1 MTLNTNFTDPEVI
14 GNYIEGVF
22 WTIVGIVLAIAGQ
35 RANSAYRGLSIAASG
50 TFVVFGLS
58 DFVEAQTGAWWR
70 PLWLLGW
77 KALCLVVLAGHGW
90 PAKRRSAP
98 ANNFFH
104 SVRGM
109 LLGGF
114 ENFQKKQKAY

>member
-22 WTIVGIVLAIAGQ
+22 WTIVGIVLVIAGQ
-35 RANSAYRGLSIAASG
+35 RANRTYRVLSIVASS
-50 TFVVFGLS
+50 VLIVFGIS

-77 KALCLVVLAGHGW
+77 KALCLLVLTW
-90 PAKRRSAP
+90 CYWKYRRIRARLASQAAVGP
-98 ANNFFH
+98 GEQF
-104 SVRGM
+104 
-109 LLGGF
+109 LP
-114 ENFQKKQKAY
+114 

>member
-1 MTLNTNFTDPEVI
+1 MTFNTNFTDPEVI

-77 KALCLVVLAGHGW
+77 KASCIVVLAW
-90 PAKRRSAP
+90 CYWKYRRIRARPASQAAVGP
-98 ANNFFH
+98 GEQSH
-104 SVRGM
+104 P
-109 LLGGF
+109 
-114 ENFQKKQKAY
+114 

>member
-14 GNYIEGVF
+14 GNYMEGVF

-35 RANSAYRGLSIAASG
+35 RANRTYRVLSIVASS
-50 TFVVFGLS
+50 VLIVFGIS

-77 KALCLVVLAGHGW
+77 KALCLVVLAW
-90 PAKRRSAP
+90 CYWKYRRIRARLASQAAVGP
-98 ANNFFH
+98 GEQSH
-104 SVRGM
+104 P
-109 LLGGF
+109 
-114 ENFQKKQKAY
+114 

>member
-35 RANSAYRGLSIAASG
+35 RANRTYRVLSIVASS
-50 TFVVFGLS
+50 VLIVFGIS

-77 KALCLVVLAGHGW
+77 KALCLLILAW
-90 PAKRRSAP
+90 CYWKYRRIRARLASQAAVGP
-98 ANNFFH
+98 GEQF
-104 SVRGM
+104 
-109 LLGGF
+109 LP
-114 ENFQKKQKAY
+114 

>member
-22 WTIVGIVLAIAGQ
+22 WTIVGIVLVIAGK
-35 RANSAYRGLSIAASG
+35 RANRTYRVLSIVASS
-50 TFVVFGLS
+50 VLIVFGIS

-77 KALCLVVLAGHGW
+77 KALCLVVLAW
-90 PAKRRSAP
+90 CYWKYRRIRARLASQA
-98 ANNFFH
+98 A
-104 SVRGM
+104 
-109 LLGGF
+109 
-114 ENFQKKQKAY
+114 